1 MLTEDITLDDSC
13 LGNLGDITDPRRE
26 DGISVVDVAI
36 LGQEANE
43 MLENDQPSDSSW
55 EIIDS
60 PTVNVAMMGE

>member
-13 LGNLGDITDPRRE
+13 LGNLGNITDPRRE
-26 DGISVVDVAI
+26 DGITVVDVAI

-43 MLENDQPSDSSW
+43 MLGNDQPSDSS
-55 EIIDS
+55 EIVDL

>member
-13 LGNLGDITDPRRE
+13 LGNLGNITDPRRE

-43 MLENDQPSDSSW
+43 MLGNDQPSDSS
-55 EIIDS
+55 EIVDS